1 MPRNRLFTEKFA
13 SEYQKLDKS
22 LKTRIDKAIQ
32 KIVER
37 PELGKPL
44 MYSFAGLRSER
55 VGKFRIIY
63 EEKGNSI
70 IFHTFEHRKK
80 VYRK

>member
-1 MPRNRLFTEKFA
+1 MPKSKLFTEKFA
-13 SEYQKLDKS
+13 SEYEKLDKS
-22 LKTRIDKAIQ
+22 LKIRVGKAIQ
-32 KIVER
+32 KIIDK

-70 IFHTFEHRKK
+70 IFHMFEHRKK